1 MAWSP
6 LACDLA
12 EEGEAVEFSAESLC
26 ELWLFVAGEET
37 LGKLKSFSV
46 VPYDMEFRWELFC
59 WKRVEVLEEVEEG
72 SAPSS
77 QARKVPG
84 TIVAFFRSISDY
96 RA

>member
-6 LACDLA
+6 LACHLA
-12 EEGEAVEFSAESLC
+12 EKGETVEFSAECLC

-46 VPYDMEFRWELFC
+46 VPYDMELRRKSLR
-59 WKRVEVLEEVEEG
+59 WKRVEVLEEMEEG
-72 SAPSS
+72 SALSS
-77 QARKVPG
+77 QAGEVPG
-84 TIVAFFRSISDY
+84 PIVAFFSSISDY